1 MLHGKREAAW
11 LPFFRGASPITALRA
26 AQPPAA
32 GPLLRLLRNLADA
45 HPGRWCGI
53 WKSHGFP
60 FSVEHLLLQRCA
72 LLSLRLPAR
81 CVDCSAISLTLPG
94 PLMRRLEAAWLPFS
108 VELLTSQRC
117 ALLSLRL
124 PARCVDCSAISLTLP
139 GPLMRRLEAAWL
151 PFSVEL
157 LPLQRCALLSLRLPA
172 PQLRWLCNPPLIS
185 EIHLL
190 PGTALQAV
198 PRHALRAGVTNFL
211 TPRRPTVAPDTCRAH
226 QARR

>member
-60 FSVEHLLLQRCA
+60 FSVEHLLL
-72 LLSLRLPAR
+72 
-81 CVDCSAISLTLPG
+81 
-94 PLMRRLEAAWLPFS
+94 
-108 VELLTSQRC
+108 QRC